1 MSRPVTP
8 PPDRTPKVPR
18 LKAPPGACDSHF
30 HIFGPQDR
38 FPYIEPRPLDAED
51 CPLEDLLELHQRLGL
66 QRGVVVQTALYG
78 NDNACLLDALR
89 RRPKRFRGIA
99 AVSSEISDERLE
111 AMSASR
117 VVGNRFSFMRS
128 PDIDQRLIG
137 RLHEFGWHPQFWFE
151 GEDQALHWR
160 AAMLATPGR
169 FVIDHMGWQPC
180 RKGIDSPGFRV
191 VLECLDTGRCWVKL
205 SGPNRFSDQDTLP
218 YSDTRPFAQALI
230 ERAPNRVLW
239 GSDWPHPN
247 WFKPMPNDADLLD
260 LLLDWAADDAARQ
273 RILVDNPAELFGFG
287 NPRSEGTLPSS

>member
-8 PPDRTPKVPR
+8 PPDRTAKSPR

-30 HIFGPQDR
+30 HVFGPQDR
-38 FPYIEPRPLDAED
+38 FPYIDPRPLDAED
-51 CPLEDLLELHQRLGL
+51 CPLEDLLDLHQRLGL
-66 QRGVVVQTALYG
+66 ERGVVVQTALYG
-78 NDNACLLDALR
+78 NDNACLLDALNR
-89 RRPKRFRGIA
+89 CPERLRGIA
-99 AVSSEISDERLE
+99 AVSPDLSDAALQGMTD
-111 AMSASR
+111 AG

-128 PDIDQRLIG
+128 PDIDNHLVG

-151 GEDQALHWR
+151 GED
-160 AAMLATPGR
+160 
-169 FVIDHMGWQPC
+169 
-180 RKGIDSPGFRV
+180 
-191 VLECLDTGRCWVKL
+191 
-205 SGPNRFSDQDTLP
+205 
-218 YSDTRPFAQALI
+218 QALI

-287 NPRSEGTLPSS
+287 ARSTPGG